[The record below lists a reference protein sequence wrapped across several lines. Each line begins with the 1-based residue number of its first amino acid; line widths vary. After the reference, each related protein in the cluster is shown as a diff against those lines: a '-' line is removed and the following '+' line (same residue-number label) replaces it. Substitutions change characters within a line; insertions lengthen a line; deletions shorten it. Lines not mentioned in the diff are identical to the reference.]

1 MTVLALTTVAR
12 IYNIVE
18 GGRCSGFEPVG
29 PQEHPLNTY
38 PQQRPGGTTSNSG
51 ITSVRV
57 ELASGRE
64 SVPRARGF
72 GKFAKPRLQ
81 HLPGQTCSR

>member
-29 PQEHPLNTY
+29 PQEHDRFY
-38 PQQRPGGTTSNSG
+38 GGCR
-51 ITSVRV
+51 VRD
-57 ELASGRE
+57 
-64 SVPRARGF
+64 
-72 GKFAKPRLQ
+72 
-81 HLPGQTCSR
+81 